1 MHIVLQ
7 YFPFYDRTPFQLMF
21 GSDLKQ
27 ATFPLTNTFDS
38 SSYSSYLLIKLAKL
52 QDLMANNINAAAQQ
66 Q

>member
-1 MHIVLQ
+1 
-7 YFPFYDRTPFQLMF
+7 MF